1 MTVQTA
7 SSIRNNL
14 YALYRSTLEQA
25 QRIRARRTRNIL
37 CCLGSALHLTL
48 IDMPRIN
55 ATSGPKYNEHNLHL
69 LTSDRNWRSKFSNV
83 SFHVFT
89 QFNIMGNY
97 PPITIETG
105 ICATHPLVTWA
116 QCARYLT
123 TTELVVLTDSLMRR
137 SPIKYGFTLADFHG
151 FLDDMPSGFYS
162 RAKCERALRLA
173 ASGTDSPMESRLR
186 LRLAEHGIGDL
197 TINHRL
203 RLGSDSIDTVFL
215 DLAIVPLRIG
225 IEYSGRFHASQWE
238 DDEARRTALTA
249 AGWRILTANHTTMSD
264 DARFRDFLAQ
274 LRTTMTQQRRHLD
287 GDT

>member
-69 LTSDRNWRSKFSNV
+69 LTSDCNWRSKFSNV

-123 TTELVVLTDSLMRR
+123 TTELVVLTDS
-137 SPIKYGFTLADFHG
+137 
-151 FLDDMPSGFYS
+151 
-162 RAKCERALRLA
+162 
-173 ASGTDSPMESRLR
+173 PMETRLR

-203 RLGSDSIDTVFL
+203 RLESDSIDTVFL

-274 LRTTMTQQRRHLD
+274 LRTTMTQQSRHLD
-287 GDT
+287 GDA